1 MNINKCLD
9 IARKSAE
16 SAKDGIL
23 KINGTLYTFEFCQRE
38 WVYRV
43 YADGFLYVSFNTKT
57 LASAKRMLKDWL
69 KN

>member
-43 YADGFLYVSFNTKT
+43 YADGFLYVSFNTKH
-57 LASAKRMLKDWL
+57 
-69 KN
+69 